1 MTEWHSYQSGRRFIG
16 RLTGD
21 EDLIQAVTSLGVTEQ
36 VATASVTITGRI
48 TRLTVGTFDPRQQVY
63 VTRTEQRPMEIV
75 ACRGLLSTSGDQP
88 FLHAHIVLADENTM
102 IGGRLFSDTLAAE
115 AECIVEELC
124 GPPTIRRHDDRTGQL
139 ALTFH
144 QTTPDV
150 VQSSSGATVETI

>member
-1 MTEWHSYQSGRRFIG
+1 MRVWHNYQSGRCFLG

-21 EDLIQAVTSLGVTEQ
+21 EDLIQAVTALGVAEQ
-36 VATASVTITGRI
+36 VATAAVTITGRV
-48 TRLTVGTFDPRQQVY
+48 TQATVGTFDPRQQVY

-75 ACRGLLSTSGDQP
+75 ACRGVLSTGGNRP
-88 FLHAHIVLADENTM
+88 FLHAHIVLADENTI
-102 IGGRLFSDTLAAE
+102 IGGRLFSDTWAAE

-144 QTTPDV
+144 QTAPDG
-150 VQSSSGATVETI
+150 VQSSAGSTVETI